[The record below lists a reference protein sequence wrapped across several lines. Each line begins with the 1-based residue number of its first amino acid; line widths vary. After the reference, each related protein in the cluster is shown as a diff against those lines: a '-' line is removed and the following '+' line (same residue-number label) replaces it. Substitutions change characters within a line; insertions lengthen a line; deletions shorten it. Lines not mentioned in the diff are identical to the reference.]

1 MTRTDSGR
9 RYELDW
15 LRTIAFALLILYH
28 IGMYYVADWGWHIKS
43 EQTFTGLQDL
53 MILTNPWRMS
63 LLFLLAGM
71 ALSLVLPRISRLKL
85 FGLRSKRLL
94 IPLLFTM
101 FVVVVPQVYY
111 EALSQQLIQPGY
123 LQFWWQYINPVTDL
137 LPDHHS
143 PIGLLTWNHAWFIP
157 YLWCYS
163 LLVLLFYPLL
173 NVVSQARWVQQL
185 QGRYALTLVLGLL
198 FWAWWMLN
206 ADFPSTHALVDDWYN
221 HAKYFLVFIAGFLLA
236 RQDLWWQQIV
246 QNRRLCLLI
255 ALCCYCLIIAERHDL
270 FDYYSG
276 PTHSKTVHNTFF
288 GSVLVLNHWLW
299 LVAVLGYAGAYLAH
313 TNSPLLRYCNDAVLP
328 WYILHQTLI
337 ILFAAW
343 LKPLAI
349 PAVAEFPLL
358 LALTLSGCYLG
369 YELIRRVSLL
379 RWCFGLGAPRP
390 TKEHVASS
398 ALVSASDPAR

>member
-1 MTRTDSGR
+1 MTRTDTGR

-15 LRTIAFALLILYH
+15 LRTLAFALLILYH

-43 EQTFTGLQDL
+43 EQTFKGLQEL

-71 ALSLVLPRISRLKL
+71 ALSLVLLRISRLKL
-85 FGLRSKRLL
+85 LGLRSKRLL

-123 LQFWWQYINPVTDL
+123 LEFWWQYVNPVTGL

-163 LLVLLFYPLL
+163 MLVLLCYPLL
-173 NVVSQARWVQQL
+173 NSVSQAGWLQQL
-185 QGRYALTLVLGLL
+185 PGRYALALVFVLM
-198 FWAWWMLN
+198 FWAWWMLKT
-206 ADFPSTHALVDDWYN
+206 DFPSTHALVDDWYN

-236 RQDLWWQQIV
+236 RQDLWWQQLV
-246 QNRRLCLLI
+246 SGRRLWLVL
-255 ALCCYCLIIAERHDL
+255 ALCCYCLIVAERNDV
-270 FDYYSG
+270 FDYYTG
-276 PTHSKTVHNTFF
+276 PVYNKMTEKLWF
-288 GSVLVLNHWLW
+288 GFVLVLNFWSWL
-299 LVAVLGYAGAYLAH
+299 LAVLGYGGAYLAK

-337 ILFAAW
+337 ILCAAW
-343 LKPLAI
+343 LKPLAM
-349 PAVAEFPLL
+349 PVAIEFPLV
-358 LALTLSGCYLG
+358 LAGTVAGCWLG
-369 YELIRRVSLL
+369 YEVIRRSAVLS
-379 RWCFGLGAPRP
+379 WCFGLGSKKTAKPQP
-390 TKEHVASS
+390 ALSSVA
-398 ALVSASDPAR
+398 L

>member
-1 MTRTDSGR
+1 MTRTDTGR

-15 LRTIAFALLILYH
+15 LRTLAFALLILYH

-71 ALSLVLPRISRLKL
+71 ALSLVLPGISRLKL
-85 FGLRSKRLL
+85 FRLRSKRLL

-123 LQFWWQYINPVTDL
+123 LQFWWQYVNPATDL

-163 LLVLLFYPLL
+163 LLVLLCYPLL
-173 NVVSQARWVQQL
+173 NLVSQSSLLQQL
-185 QGRYALTLVLGLL
+185 QGRYALALVFGLM
-198 FWAWWMLN
+198 FWAWWTLR

-221 HAKYFLVFIAGFLLA
+221 HAKYFLVFFVGFLLA
-236 RQDLWWQQIV
+236 RQDLWWQQLV
-246 QNRRLCLLI
+246 LNRRLWLGLALL
-255 ALCCYCLIIAERHDL
+255 CYSLIIAERHDAFAVSAQFDRSVWVKTL
-270 FDYYSG
+270 FG
-276 PTHSKTVHNTFF
+276 V
-288 GSVLVLNHWLW
+288 VLIANHWLW
-299 LVAVLGYAGAYLAH
+299 LLAMLGYAGAYLAK

-337 ILFAAW
+337 ILFASW

-358 LALTLSGCYLG
+358 LGLTVASCWLG
-369 YELIRRVSLL
+369 YEVIRRSALL
-379 RWCFGLGAPRP
+379 SWCFGLKPPVRGVGVQRQVEA
-390 TKEHVASS
+390 A
-398 ALVSASDPAR
+398 

>member
-1 MTRTDSGR
+1 MTRTLTAR

-15 LRTIAFALLILYH
+15 LRTMAFALLILYH

-123 LQFWWQYINPVTDL
+123 LQFWWQYVNPVTDL
-137 LPDHHS
+137 LPEHHS

-163 LLVLLFYPLL
+163 LLVLLCYPLL
-173 NVVSQARWVQQL
+173 NAVAQARWLQQL
-185 QGRYALTLVLGLL
+185 QGRYALALVFALM
-198 FWAWWMLN
+198 FWAWWTLR

-236 RQDLWWQQIV
+236 RQDLWWQQLV
-246 QNRRLCLLI
+246 SHRRLWLGLALL
-255 ALCCYCLIIAERHDL
+255 CYSLIIAERHDVFAVSAQFDTSVWVKTL
-270 FDYYSG
+270 FG
-276 PTHSKTVHNTFF
+276 V
-288 GSVLVLNHWLW
+288 VLIANHWLW
-299 LVAVLGYAGAYLAH
+299 LLAVLGYAGAYLAK

-337 ILFAAW
+337 ILFASW
-343 LKPLAI
+343 LKPWAI
-349 PAVAEFPLL
+349 PAVFEFPLL
-358 LALTLSGCYLG
+358 LVLTVVACWLG
-369 YELIRRVSLL
+369 YEFIRRFTLL
-379 RWCFGLGAPRP
+379 RWCFGLGKARQNMQTSTASGAAPL
-390 TKEHVASS
+390 TG
-398 ALVSASDPAR
+398 SAS

>member
-1 MTRTDSGR
+1 MTRTDTER

-71 ALSLVLPRISRLKL
+71 ALSLVLPRMNRLKL

-101 FVVVVPQVYY
+101 FVVVVPQVYF

-123 LQFWWQYINPVTDL
+123 LQFWWQYVNPVTDL

-173 NVVSQARWVQQL
+173 NLVSQSFLLQQL
-185 QGRYALTLVLGLL
+185 SGRYALAIVFGLM
-198 FWAWWMLN
+198 FWAWWMLK

-236 RQDLWWQQIV
+236 RQGNWWQQLV
-246 QNRRLCLLI
+246 SGRRLWLVLAVI
-255 ALCCYCLIIAERHDL
+255 CYCLIVAERNDV

-276 PTHSKTVHNTFF
+276 PMNNKTIEKLLF
-288 GSVLVLNHWLW
+288 GFVLVLNYWSWL
-299 LVAVLGYAGAYLAH
+299 LAVLGYAGAYLAK

-337 ILFAAW
+337 ILFAVW
-343 LKPLAI
+343 LKPLDLSVAI
-349 PAVAEFPLL
+349 EFPLL
-358 LALTLSGCYLG
+358 LALTVAGCWLG
-369 YELIRRVSLL
+369 YEVIRRSSVLS
-379 RWCFGLGAPRP
+379 WCFGLKRP
-390 TKEHVASS
+390 VRRS
-398 ALVSASDPAR
+398 AEQGQAEMA

>member
-1 MTRTDSGR
+1 MTRTLTAR

-15 LRTIAFALLILYH
+15 LRSLAFALLILYH

-85 FGLRSKRLL
+85 FGLRSRRLL

-137 LPDHHS
+137 LPEHHS

-163 LLVLLFYPLL
+163 LLGLLCYPLL
-173 NVVSQARWVQQL
+173 NAVAQARWLQQL
-185 QGRYALTLVLGLL
+185 QGRYALALVFALM
-198 FWAWWMLN
+198 FWAWWTLR

-236 RQDLWWQQIV
+236 RQDLWWQQLV
-246 QNRRLCLLI
+246 SHRRLWLGLALL
-255 ALCCYCLIIAERHDL
+255 CYSLIIAERHDVFAVSAQFDTSVWVKTL
-270 FDYYSG
+270 FG
-276 PTHSKTVHNTFF
+276 V
-288 GSVLVLNHWLW
+288 VLIANHWLW
-299 LVAVLGYAGAYLAH
+299 LLAVLGYAGAYLAK

-337 ILFAAW
+337 ILFASW
-343 LKPLAI
+343 LKPWAI
-349 PAVAEFPLL
+349 PAVFEFPLL
-358 LALTLSGCYLG
+358 LVLTVVACWLG
-369 YELIRRVSLL
+369 YEFIRRFTLL
-379 RWCFGLGAPRP
+379 RWCFGLGKARQNMQTSTASGAAPL
-390 TKEHVASS
+390 TG
-398 ALVSASDPAR
+398 SAS

>member
-1 MTRTDSGR
+1 MTRTLTAR

-15 LRTIAFALLILYH
+15 LRSLAFALLILYH

-85 FGLRSKRLL
+85 LGLRSKRLL

-123 LQFWWQYINPVTDL
+123 LQFWWQYINPATDL

-163 LLVLLFYPLL
+163 LLVLLCYPLL
-173 NVVSQARWVQQL
+173 NAVAQAHWLQQL
-185 QGRYALTLVLGLL
+185 PGRYALALVFGLM
-198 FWAWWMLN
+198 FWAWWTLR

-221 HAKYFLVFIAGFLLA
+221 HAKYFLVFIAGFVLA
-236 RQDLWWQQIV
+236 RQDLWWQQLV
-246 QNRRLCLLI
+246 SHRRLWLGLALL
-255 ALCCYCLIIAERHDL
+255 CYSLIILERHDVFAVSAQFDTSVWVKTL
-270 FDYYSG
+270 FG
-276 PTHSKTVHNTFF
+276 V
-288 GSVLVLNHWLW
+288 VLIANHWLW
-299 LVAVLGYAGAYLAH
+299 LLAVLGYAGAYLAK

-337 ILFAAW
+337 ILFASW
-343 LKPLAI
+343 LKPLAL
-349 PAVAEFPLL
+349 PAGFEFPLL
-358 LALTLSGCYLG
+358 LVLTIAGCYSG
-369 YELIRRVSLL
+369 YELIRRVQLL
-379 RWCFGLGAPRP
+379 RWCFGVSEARH
-390 TKEHVASS
+390 TKQNSAS
-398 ALVSASDPAR
+398 AELLPASDPVR

>member
-1 MTRTDSGR
+1 MTRTLTAR

-15 LRTIAFALLILYH
+15 LRSLAFALLSLYH

-123 LQFWWQYINPVTDL
+123 LQFWWQYVNPVTDL

-163 LLVLLFYPLL
+163 LLVLLCYPLL
-173 NVVSQARWVQQL
+173 NAVAQARWLQQL
-185 QGRYALTLVLGLL
+185 QGRYALALVFALM
-198 FWAWWMLN
+198 FWAWWTLR

-236 RQDLWWQQIV
+236 RQDLWWQQLV
-246 QNRRLCLLI
+246 SHRRLWLGLALL
-255 ALCCYCLIIAERHDL
+255 CYSLIIAERHDVFAVSAQFDTSVWVKTL
-270 FDYYSG
+270 FG
-276 PTHSKTVHNTFF
+276 V
-288 GSVLVLNHWLW
+288 VLIANHWLW
-299 LVAVLGYAGAYLAH
+299 LLAVLGYAGAYLAK

-337 ILFAAW
+337 ILFASW
-343 LKPLAI
+343 LKPWAI
-349 PAVAEFPLL
+349 PAVFEFPLL
-358 LALTLSGCYLG
+358 LVLTVVACWLG
-369 YELIRRVSLL
+369 YEFIRRFTLL
-379 RWCFGLGAPRP
+379 RWCFGLGKARQNMQTSTASGAAPL
-390 TKEHVASS
+390 TG
-398 ALVSASDPAR
+398 SAS

>member
-1 MTRTDSGR
+1 MTRTLTAR

-15 LRTIAFALLILYH
+15 LRTLAFALLILYH

-43 EQTFTGLQDL
+43 EQTFKGLQEL

-71 ALSLVLPRISRLKL
+71 ALSLVLPQISRLKL
-85 FGLRSKRLL
+85 LGLRSKRLL

-123 LQFWWQYINPVTDL
+123 LQFWWQYVNPVTDL

-163 LLVLLFYPLL
+163 LLVLLCYPILHRVSHSSLL
-173 NVVSQARWVQQL
+173 QQL
-185 QGRYALTLVLGLL
+185 PGRYALALVFCLM
-198 FWAWWMLN
+198 FWAWWTLR

-236 RQDLWWQQIV
+236 RQDLWWQQLV
-246 QNRRLCLLI
+246 SGRRLWLVL
-255 ALCCYCLIIAERHDL
+255 ALCCYCLIVAERNDV
-270 FDYYSG
+270 FDYYTG
-276 PTHSKTVHNTFF
+276 PVYNKVTEKLLF
-288 GSVLVLNHWLW
+288 GFVLVLNYWSWL
-299 LVAVLGYAGAYLAH
+299 LAVLGYAGAYLAK

-337 ILFAAW
+337 ILCAAW
-343 LKPLAI
+343 LKPLAM
-349 PAVAEFPLL
+349 PVAIEFPLV
-358 LALTLSGCYLG
+358 LAGTVAGCWLG
-369 YELIRRVSLL
+369 YEVIRRSAVLS
-379 RWCFGLGAPRP
+379 WCFGLGSKKTVKPQAALSA
-390 TKEHVASS
+390 VA
-398 ALVSASDPAR
+398 L

>member
-1 MTRTDSGR
+1 MTRTLTAR

-15 LRTIAFALLILYH
+15 LRSLAFALLILYH

-85 FGLRSKRLL
+85 FGLRSRRLL

-137 LPDHHS
+137 LPEHHS

-163 LLVLLFYPLL
+163 LLVLLCYPLL
-173 NVVSQARWVQQL
+173 NAVAQARWLQQL
-185 QGRYALTLVLGLL
+185 QGRYALALVFALM
-198 FWAWWMLN
+198 FWAWWTLR

-236 RQDLWWQQIV
+236 RQDLWWQQLV
-246 QNRRLCLLI
+246 SHRRLWLGLALL
-255 ALCCYCLIIAERHDL
+255 CYSLIIAERHDVFAVSAQFDTSVWVKTL
-270 FDYYSG
+270 FG
-276 PTHSKTVHNTFF
+276 V
-288 GSVLVLNHWLW
+288 VLIANHWLW
-299 LVAVLGYAGAYLAH
+299 LLAVLGYAGAYLAK

-337 ILFAAW
+337 ILFASW
-343 LKPLAI
+343 LKPWAI
-349 PAVAEFPLL
+349 PAVFEFPLL
-358 LALTLSGCYLG
+358 LVLTVVACWLG
-369 YELIRRVSLL
+369 YEFIRRFTLL
-379 RWCFGLGAPRP
+379 RWCFGLGKARQNMQTSTASGAAPL
-390 TKEHVASS
+390 TG
-398 ALVSASDPAR
+398 SAS

>member
-1 MTRTDSGR
+1 MTRTLTAR

-15 LRTIAFALLILYH
+15 LRTMAFALLILYH

-123 LQFWWQYINPVTDL
+123 LQFWWQYVNPVTDL

-163 LLVLLFYPLL
+163 LLVLLCYPLL
-173 NVVSQARWVQQL
+173 NAVAQARWLQQL
-185 QGRYALTLVLGLL
+185 QGRYALALVFALM
-198 FWAWWMLN
+198 FWAWWTLR

-236 RQDLWWQQIV
+236 RQDLWWQQLV
-246 QNRRLCLLI
+246 SHRRLWLGLALL
-255 ALCCYCLIIAERHDL
+255 CYSLIIAERHDVFAVSAQFDTSVWVKTL
-270 FDYYSG
+270 FG
-276 PTHSKTVHNTFF
+276 V
-288 GSVLVLNHWLW
+288 VLIANHWLW
-299 LVAVLGYAGAYLAH
+299 LLAVLGYAGAYLAK

-337 ILFAAW
+337 ILFASW
-343 LKPLAI
+343 LKPWAI
-349 PAVAEFPLL
+349 PAVFEFPLL
-358 LALTLSGCYLG
+358 LVLTVVACWLG
-369 YELIRRVSLL
+369 YEFIRRFTLL
-379 RWCFGLGAPRP
+379 RWCFGLGKARQNMQTSTASGAAPL
-390 TKEHVASS
+390 TG
-398 ALVSASDPAR
+398 SAS

>member
-1 MTRTDSGR
+1 MTRTDIGR

-15 LRTIAFALLILYH
+15 LRSIAFALLILYH

-85 FGLRSKRLL
+85 LGLRSTRLL

-101 FVVVVPQVYY
+101 FVAVVPQVYY

-123 LQFWWQYINPVTDL
+123 LQFWWQYVNPVTDL

-163 LLVLLFYPLL
+163 LLVLLCYPLL
-173 NVVSQARWVQQL
+173 NLVSQSSLLQQL
-185 QGRYALTLVLGLL
+185 PGRYALALVFGLM
-198 FWAWWMLN
+198 FWAWWTLW

-236 RQDLWWQQIV
+236 RQDLWWQQLV
-246 QNRRLCLLI
+246 LNRRLWLGLALL
-255 ALCCYCLIIAERHDL
+255 CYSLIIAERHDL

-276 PTHSKTVHNTFF
+276 PTKSENLHNMLF
-288 GSVLVLNHWLW
+288 GSVLVINHWVW
-299 LVAVLGYAGAYLAH
+299 LLAVLGYAGAYLAK

-358 LALTLSGCYLG
+358 LALTVAGCYLG

-379 RWCFGLGAPRP
+379 RWCFGVGKARQ
-390 TKEHVASS
+390 TKENSTFSESLSEVGA
-398 ALVSASDPAR
+398 VR

>member
-1 MTRTDSGR
+1 MTRTDTGR

-15 LRTIAFALLILYH
+15 LRTLAFALLILYH

-43 EQTFTGLQDL
+43 EQTFKGLQEL

-85 FGLRSKRLL
+85 LGLRSKRLL

-123 LQFWWQYINPVTDL
+123 LEFWWQYVSPVTGL

-163 LLVLLFYPLL
+163 LLVLLCYPLL
-173 NVVSQARWVQQL
+173 NLVSQSSLLQQL
-185 QGRYALTLVLGLL
+185 PGRYALALVFGLM
-198 FWAWWMLN
+198 FWAWWMLK

-236 RQDLWWQQIV
+236 RQDLWWQQLV
-246 QNRRLCLLI
+246 AGRRLWLVL
-255 ALCCYCLIIAERHDL
+255 ALCCYCLIVAERNDVFVVSAQFDTSVWVKTL
-270 FDYYSG
+270 FG
-276 PTHSKTVHNTFF
+276 A
-288 GSVLVLNHWLW
+288 VLIANHWLW
-299 LVAVLGYAGAYLAH
+299 LLAVLGYGGAYLAK

-337 ILFAAW
+337 IVCAAW
-343 LKPLAI
+343 LKPLAM
-349 PAVAEFPLL
+349 PVAIEFPLV
-358 LALTLSGCYLG
+358 LAGTVAGCWLG
-369 YELIRRVSLL
+369 YEVIRRSAVLS
-379 RWCFGLGAPRP
+379 WCFGIKPPVRRFVCQVETQTL
-390 TKEHVASS
+390 
-398 ALVSASDPAR
+398 

>member
-1 MTRTDSGR
+1 MTRTDTGR

-15 LRTIAFALLILYH
+15 LRTLAFALLILYH

-43 EQTFTGLQDL
+43 EQTFKGLQDL

-63 LLFLLAGM
+63 LLFLLSGM
-71 ALSLVLPRISRLKL
+71 ALSLVLPRISRWKL
-85 FGLRSKRLL
+85 FRLRSTRLL

-137 LPDHHS
+137 LPEHHS

-163 LLVLLFYPLL
+163 LLVLLFYPVL
-173 NVVSQARWVQQL
+173 NAISQVHWLQQL
-185 QGRYALTLVLGLL
+185 QGRYALATAFGLM
-198 FWAWWMLN
+198 FWAWWTLS

-236 RQDLWWQQIV
+236 RQDMWWQQLV
-246 QNRRLCLLI
+246 KNRRLWLCL
-255 ALCCYCLIIAERHDL
+255 ALLCYSLTIAERHDL

-276 PTHSKTVHNTFF
+276 PTHSKTLHNTLF

-299 LVAVLGYAGAYLAH
+299 LFAVLGYAGAYLKN

-337 ILFAAW
+337 ILFASW

-349 PAVAEFPLL
+349 PAIAEFPLL
-358 LALTLSGCYLG
+358 LILTVAACWLG
-369 YELIRRVSLL
+369 YEVIRCITLL
-379 RWCFGLGAPRP
+379 RWCFGLGRVRKKTSCSESLQGA
-390 TKEHVASS
+390 
-398 ALVSASDPAR
+398 VSLR

>member
-1 MTRTDSGR
+1 MTRTDTGR

-15 LRTIAFALLILYH
+15 LRSIAFALLILYH

-43 EQTFTGLQDL
+43 EQTFNGLQDL

-85 FGLRSKRLL
+85 LGLRSTRLL

-123 LQFWWQYINPVTDL
+123 LQFWWQYVNPVTDL

-185 QGRYALTLVLGLL
+185 QGRYALALVFGLM
-198 FWAWWMLN
+198 FCAWWMLN

-236 RQDLWWQQIV
+236 RQDLWWQQLV
-246 QNRRLCLLI
+246 ANRRLWLVI
-255 ALCCYCLIIAERHDL
+255 ALCCYCLIIAERNDV

-276 PTHSKTVHNTFF
+276 PTKSETLHNMLF
-288 GSVLVLNHWLW
+288 GSVLVINHWVW
-299 LVAVLGYAGAYLAH
+299 LLAVLGYAGAYLAK
-313 TNSPLLRYCNDAVLP
+313 TNNPLLRYCNDAVLP

-358 LALTLSGCYLG
+358 LALTVAACWLG

-379 RWCFGLGAPRP
+379 RWCFGLGKARP
-390 TKEHVASS
+390 TIQNSTFSESLSEAGAV
-398 ALVSASDPAR
+398 R